1 MGCPD
6 GDAQKTGCP
15 DGDAQ
20 KAGEKMRV
28 QVWWV
33 PLIQVRE
40 VASECVE
47 GHEIMEEVG
56 GQKVGREENG
66 DQILGSRNLTTMQER
81 VRNEGRSRNGRCVW
95 PGAIS

>member
-1 MGCPD
+1 
-6 GDAQKTGCP
+6 
-15 DGDAQ
+15 
-20 KAGEKMRV
+20 MRV

-40 VASECVE
+40 VAPECVE

-81 VRNEGRSRNGRCVW
+81 VRNEG
-95 PGAIS
+95 